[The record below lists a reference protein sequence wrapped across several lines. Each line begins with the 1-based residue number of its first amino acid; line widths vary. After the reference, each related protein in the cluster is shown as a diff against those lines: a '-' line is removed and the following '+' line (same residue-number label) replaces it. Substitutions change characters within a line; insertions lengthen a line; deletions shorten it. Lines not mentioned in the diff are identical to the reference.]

1 MLDVLRHCTAAA
13 ALPGV
18 GKWCLGKDAI
28 FIGRIPVQMHQP
40 PPQQPGIAQSC
51 HFGGVISMS
60 HGGRA
65 DQISLGGS
73 GSGSSRTE
81 NSSPHQVRLPPR
93 PIWTQIW
100 QQHQWGAGRHLGVYV
115 PISGKKHHA
124 RRDSLW
130 KHQHLYGWGMC
141 ARKSCRWTNHT
152 VCQWFQILLGVDII
166 KTIQD
171 IRTRCS
177 QELPSRMAENGKKY
191 IAYTTSAK
199 SWRLCVLASLP
210 TSGPALRDVQIEQW
224 SINQRALTKYTAFL
238 HTGCIFELGIGM
250 PLSSVL

>member
-1 MLDVLRHCTAAA
+1 MPGGTHCESINIYMV
-13 ALPGV
+13 GV
-18 GKWCLGKDAI
+18 CVHAN
-28 FIGRIPVQMHQP
+28 P
-40 PPQQPGIAQSC
+40 
-51 HFGGVISMS
+51 
-60 HGGRA
+60 A
-65 DQISLGGS
+65 DGQITQFANDFKFCWGLT
-73 GSGSSRTE
+73 SSR
-81 NSSPHQVRLPPR
+81 QL
-93 PIWTQIW
+93 
-100 QQHQWGAGRHLGVYV
+100 
-115 PISGKKHHA
+115 
-124 RRDSLW
+124 
-130 KHQHLYGWGMC
+130 
-141 ARKSCRWTNHT
+141 
-152 VCQWFQILLGVDII
+152 
-166 KTIQD
+166 IQD